1 MGDFNMALTGRI
13 CLVTGASKGVGR
25 GIAVQLGEA
34 GATVYIT
41 GRSVDKLKECAAEI
55 QKRGGKAIPVSVDHS
70 DDDQVCKLFERIKT
84 ENNGRLD
91 VLVNNAYAGV
101 NFISQ
106 NSGKKFYLAD
116 PAEQWDA
123 INGVGLRNHFL
134 CTVFASRMMVEK
146 KNGLIVNVS
155 SPGGLRYLF
164 NVAYGVGK
172 AACDRMAAD
181 CAHELKEDNV
191 TMVSL
196 WPGPVKTDHFSDAE
210 SVEYAGKS
218 IVKLAMDPKR
228 VDKTGRIILVCDL
241 AKEYGFTDEDGDI
254 HDIRSL
260 GNLLKSRGHTWL
272 SALVPEFVR
281 LPLSVMHFAGNKF

>member
-70 DDDQVCKLFERIKT
+70 DDDQVGKLFERIKT

-123 INGVGLRNHFL
+123 INGVG
-134 CTVFASRMMVEK
+134 
-146 KNGLIVNVS
+146 
-155 SPGGLRYLF
+155 
-164 NVAYGVGK
+164 K

-196 WPGPVKTDHFSDAE
+196 WPGPVKTEHI
-210 SVEYAGKS
+210 VEN
-218 IVKLAMDPKR
+218 V
-228 VDKTGRIILVCDL
+228 
-241 AKEYGFTDEDGDI
+241 
-254 HDIRSL
+254 
-260 GNLLKSRGHTWL
+260 L
-272 SALVPEFVR
+272 SQDSE
-281 LPLSVMHFAGNKF
+281 M

>member
-1 MGDFNMALTGRI
+1 MGSLDFNMALTGRI
-13 CLVTGASKGVGR
+13 CLVTGASKGIGR

-41 GRSVDKLKECAAEI
+41 GRSVDKLRECAAEI

-70 DDDQVCKLFERIKT
+70 DDAQVEKLFERIKA
-84 ENNGRLD
+84 ENSGRLD

-101 NFISQ
+101 SMIQQ

-134 CTVFASRMMVEK
+134 CTVFASRMMVER
-146 KNGLIVNVS
+146 KNGLIINVS
-155 SPGGLRYLF
+155 SSGGIRYLF

-181 CAHELKEDNV
+181 CAIELKKSNV

-196 WPGPVKTDHFSDAE
+196 WPGPVKTEYVQDKMINIDS
-210 SVEYAGKS
+210 SVSSEKKATANMFDKLGETIEFAGMAVS
-218 IVKLAMDPKR
+218 KLAM
-228 VDKTGRIILVCDL
+228 
-241 AKEYGFTDEDGDI
+241 
-254 HDIRSL
+254 
-260 GNLLKSRGHTWL
+260 
-272 SALVPEFVR
+272 
-281 LPLSVMHFAGNKF
+281 